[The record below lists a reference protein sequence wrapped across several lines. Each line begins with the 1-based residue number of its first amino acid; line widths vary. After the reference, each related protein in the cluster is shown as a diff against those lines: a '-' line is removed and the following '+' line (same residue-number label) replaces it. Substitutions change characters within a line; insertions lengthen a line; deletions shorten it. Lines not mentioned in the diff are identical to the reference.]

1 LATRINLSIPGELKE
16 RMDKL
21 ADVNWSRVAQE
32 TFETHLTIYELKE
45 KNMTTEA
52 GLERLRASKKSN
64 AEREEAEG
72 IAAGKKWA
80 IEDAEYDQLKRVA
93 DLSESNDEESPM
105 ALAVAILNDGDSASW
120 QEVGECMENLFN
132 TKEPS
137 DDFITGFVQGAAEVF
152 DQV

>member
-1 LATRINLSIPGELKE
+1 
-16 RMDKL
+16 MDKL

-32 TFETHLTIYELKE
+32 TFETHLNIYELKE
-45 KNMTTEA
+45 KNMATEA

-80 IEDAEYDQLKRVA
+80 IEDADYDQLKRVA
-93 DLSESNDEESPM
+93 ELSSDYDAEDGGL
-105 ALAVAILNDGDSASW
+105 ALAVAVINDGDRASGNEA
-120 QEVGECMENLFN
+120 QEALENLFG
-132 TKEPS
+132 TKTPS
-137 DDFITGFVQGAAEVF
+137 EDLILGFVQGAAEVF